1 MSNITVVHGKCFHNL
16 LVTWIETI
24 HAPAEKKLESTLKT
38 KNYWD
43 NLLL

>member
-24 HAPAEKKLESTLKT
+24 HAPAEKKNRVYFENKE
-38 KNYWD
+38 
-43 NLLL
+43 LLG